1 MSTTHPMPAL
11 ARLTLTE
18 GRLFLRDAG
27 TLFFALFFPAL
38 LLLVLGLVM
47 PWADEPFS
55 TTDPDLAGITW
66 ITGFT
71 PTMLVLAIATV
82 SFTTFPTLV
91 ATYRQRGVLR
101 RMSTTP
107 VPPWKLLVAQVVV
120 NLVALLLAVA
130 LALGLAVVVLG
141 VRLPMRP
148 GVFVLAFLLAALST
162 FAVGSVIA
170 AVAPTASAAT
180 GFGMT
185 AYFVSLLLG
194 GVWVP
199 LQVMPAGL
207 RQVAELS
214 PVGAGAQALSAAW
227 FDEPF
232 PTTSMV
238 VMAVW
243 VLVGVPLAAK
253 LFRWT

>member
-1 MSTTHPMPAL
+1 MSAPTTSAL
-11 ARLTLTE
+11 RRLTLTE
-18 GRLFLRDAG
+18 GRLFVRDPG
-27 TLFFALFFPAL
+27 TLFFALLFPAL
-38 LLLVLGLVM
+38 LLTVLGLVM
-47 PWADEPFS
+47 PWADQPFD
-55 TTDPDLAGITW
+55 TTDPALAGVTW

-71 PTMLVLAIATV
+71 PVMLTLAIATV

-107 VPPWKLLVAQVVV
+107 VPPWQLLVAQVLV
-120 NLVALLLAVA
+120 NLGALVLASLLA
-130 LALGLAVVVLG
+130 LTLAVVLLG
-141 VRLPMRP
+141 VELPQQP
-148 GVFVLAFLLAALST
+148 ATFVLAFVMAALST
-162 FAVGSVIA
+162 FAIGAVIA

-199 LQVMPAGL
+199 LQVMPEGL
-207 RQVAELS
+207 RRVAEAT
-214 PVGAGAQALSAAW
+214 PVGAGTHAMAAAW
-227 FDEPF
+227 FDAPF
-232 PTTSMV
+232 PTSAML

-243 VLVGVPLAAK
+243 VLVGVPLAAR

>member
-1 MSTTHPMPAL
+1 MPARPTSAL
-11 ARLTLTE
+11 RRLTLTE
-18 GRLFLRDAG
+18 GRLFLRDPSA
-27 TLFFALFFPAL
+27 LFFALLFPAL
-38 LLLVLGLVM
+38 LLTVLGLVM
-47 PWADEPFS
+47 PWADLPFDE
-55 TTDPDLAGITW
+55 TDPELAGVTW

-71 PTMLVLAIATV
+71 PIMLVLAIATV

-107 VPPWKLLVAQVVV
+107 VPPWKLLVAQVLV
-120 NLVALLLAVA
+120 NLAALLVACLFA
-130 LALGLAVVVLG
+130 LALAVGVLDVGLPAQ
-141 VRLPMRP
+141 PAT
-148 GVFVLAFLLAALST
+148 FVLAFVLTVLGT
-162 FAVGSVIA
+162 FAIGAVIA
-170 AVAPTASAAT
+170 AVAPTTSAAT

-199 LQVMPAGL
+199 LQVMPEGL
-207 RQVAELS
+207 RRVAELT
-214 PVGAGAQALSAAW
+214 PVGAGSQAMTAAW
-227 FDEPF
+227 LAQPF
-232 PTTSMV
+232 PTSSMV

-243 VLVGVPLAAK
+243 ALVGIPLAAR